1 MKRYS
6 IIVRPY
12 GTDVETDPVLCQVD
26 KSPEVVA
33 QVIRARHRYESVR
46 VVENIE
52 RGELGNTQ

>member
-12 GTDVETDPVLCQVD
+12 GADVETETVLCQVD
-26 KSPEVVA
+26 ESPEGLA
-33 QVIRARHRYESVR
+33 QVIRARHRYECVR